1 MLYIVTAMYAEAAPF
16 IKYYKLKRDRL
27 MKRHELY
34 MSDEKDV
41 CLLITKPGKIT
52 AAMAV
57 TEMLVTHEPANEDFL
72 INIGVCGACS
82 LNTADN
88 TNVAEHS
95 YSRSADTMPDTTS
108 VFICTDILDHDTGR
122 HYYPDMLYK
131 HPFKEAGIETCSV
144 VVNDKSFISMP
155 LADMEAAAV
164 FQAAASFFPPH
175 RMAFLKIPSDN
186 LETSHITK
194 ETVTGVIEENLTVI
208 CDWLNNISNLNAN
221 NSNTNIGD
229 NVTTKYSLLDTPVIF
244 LPSEQTLFDDLAD
257 RLNLSVTMKEQLR
270 QLFIYRK
277 LTKGNLDDISLPEIP
292 EERITN
298 QKRTILFEQFRQQFL
313 Q

>member
-1 MLYIVTAMYAEAAPF
+1 VLYIVTAMYAEAAPF

-34 MSDEKDV
+34 VSDEKDV
-41 CLLITKPGKIT
+41 CLLITKPGKVT

-57 TEMLVTHEPANEDFL
+57 TEMLVTHEPVNEDFL
-72 INIGVCGACS
+72 VNVGVCGACS
-82 LNTADN
+82 LSTADN
-88 TNVAEHS
+88 SNVVEHS
-95 YSRSADTMPDTTS
+95 YSRSTNAVPDTTS

-155 LADMEAAAV
+155 LADMEAAAI

-175 RMAFLKIPSDN
+175 RMSFLKIPSDN
-186 LETSHITK
+186 LETTQVTK
-194 ETVTGVIEENLTVI
+194 ETVTGVIERNLAVI
-208 CDWLNNISNLNAN
+208 CEWL
-221 NSNTNIGD
+221 D
-229 NVTTKYSLLDTPVIF
+229 SLFESGPVIGKTSSKTG
-244 LPSEQTLFDDLAD
+244 LPSHTPDFTLGEQALFDDISD

-277 LTKGNLDDISLPEIP
+277 LTKGNFDGIILPEIP
-292 EERITN
+292 EGRITN

>member
-16 IKYYKLKRDRL
+16 INYYKLKRDRL

-34 MSDEKDV
+34 VSEGNDV
-41 CLLITKPGKIT
+41 CLLITKPGKIA

-72 INIGVCGACS
+72 INVGVCGSCDVQVTSAFFDS
-82 LNTADN
+82 LGTPANTP
-88 TNVAEHS
+88 V
-95 YSRSADTMPDTTS
+95 Y
-108 VFICTDILDHDTGR
+108 ICNDILDHDTGR

-131 HPFKEAGIETCSV
+131 HPFKEVGIETCSV
-144 VVNDKSFISMP
+144 VVNDKDFISMP
-155 LADMEAAAV
+155 LADMEAAAI

-186 LETSHITK
+186 LETAQVTK
-194 ETVTGVIEENLTVI
+194 ETVTGVIEENLAVI
-208 CDWLNNISNLNAN
+208 CEWLDNFLV
-221 NSNTNIGD
+221 TEVVIG
-229 NVTTKYSLLDTPVIF
+229 KASLKTE
-244 LPSEQTLFDDLAD
+244 LPSYTPDFTSVEQLLFDDISD
-257 RLNLSVTMKEQLR
+257 KLNLSVTMKEQLR

-277 LTKGNLDDISLPEIP
+277 LTKGNLDGISLPEIP
-292 EERITN
+292 EGRITN

>member
-16 IKYYKLKRDRL
+16 IKHYNLKRDRL

-34 MSDEKDV
+34 VSDEKDV
-41 CLLITKPGKIT
+41 CLLITKLGKIT

-72 INIGVCGACS
+72 INIGVCGSCAG
-82 LNTADN
+82 TH
-88 TNVAEHS
+88 V
-95 YSRSADTMPDTTS
+95 Y
-108 VFICTDILDHDTGR
+108 ICNDILDHDTGR

-144 VVNDKSFISMP
+144 VVNDKPFISMP

-175 RMAFLKIPSDN
+175 RMAFIKIPSDN
-186 LETSHITK
+186 LETSQVTK
-194 ETVTGVIEENLTVI
+194 ESVTGVIEENLAVI
-208 CDWLNNISNLNAN
+208 CEWLNNISNLNAN

-229 NVTTKYSLLDTPVIF
+229 NVTTKYSLLDTPVTF

-277 LTKGNLDDISLPEIP
+277 LTKGNLDGIVLPEIP
-292 EERITN
+292 AGRITN

>member
-27 MKRHELY
+27 MKRYELY
-34 MSDEKDV
+34 VSEEKDV
-41 CLLITKPGKIT
+41 CLLITKPGKLA

-57 TEMLVTHEPANEDFL
+57 TEMLVTHEPSKDDFL
-72 INIGVCGACS
+72 VNIGVCGACPLS
-82 LNTADN
+82 AVHNFN
-88 TNVAEHS
+88 IVEHS
-95 YSRSADTMPDTTS
+95 YSHAVDTVPDTTS

-155 LADMEAAAV
+155 LADMEASAV

-175 RMAFLKIPSDN
+175 GMAFIKIPSDN

-194 ETVTGVIEENLTVI
+194 EAVTGVIEENLPKVIGWLDNFFTPLPTV
-208 CDWLNNISNLNAN
+208 DNAL
-221 NSNTNIGD
+221 S
-229 NVTTKYSLLDTPVIF
+229 KSAL
-244 LPSEQTLFDDLAD
+244 SSAEQTLFDDISD
-257 RLNLSVTMKEQLR
+257 TLNLSVTMKEQLR

-277 LTKGNLDDISLPEIP
+277 LTRGNLDGITLPDIP
-292 EERITN
+292 EGRITN

>member
-16 IKYYKLKRDRL
+16 IKHYNLKRDRL

-34 MSDEKDV
+34 VSDEKDV

-57 TEMLVTHEPANEDFL
+57 TEMLVTHEPTNEDFL
-72 INIGVCGACS
+72 VNVGVCGACS
-82 LNTADN
+82 LSTADN
-88 TNVAEHS
+88 SNVVEHS
-95 YSRSADTMPDTTS
+95 YSRSTNAVPDTTS

-155 LADMEAAAV
+155 LADMEAAAI

-175 RMAFLKIPSDN
+175 RMSFLKIPSDN
-186 LETSHITK
+186 LETTQVTK
-194 ETVTGVIEENLTVI
+194 ETVTGVIEGNLAVI
-208 CDWLNNISNLNAN
+208 CEWL
-221 NSNTNIGD
+221 D
-229 NVTTKYSLLDTPVIF
+229 SLFKSGPVIGKTSSKTG
-244 LPSEQTLFDDLAD
+244 LPSHTPDFTLGEQALFDDISD
-257 RLNLSVTMKEQLR
+257 QLNLSVTMKEQLR

>member
-1 MLYIVTAMYAEAAPF
+1 MLYIVTAMYAEAVPF
-16 IKYYKLKRDRL
+16 IKYYRLKRDKL

-34 MSDEKDV
+34 VSEDKDV
-41 CLLITKPGKIT
+41 LLLITKPGKLA

-57 TEMLVTHEPANEDFL
+57 TELLVTHEPTAEDFL
-72 INIGVCGACS
+72 VNIGVCGS
-82 LNTADN
+82 MTDILPSDNPPTIPELNQTFTPIKSPHITAP
-88 TNVAEHS
+88 V
-95 YSRSADTMPDTTS
+95 Y
-108 VFICTDILDHDTGR
+108 ICNDILDHDTGR

-144 VVNDKSFISMP
+144 VVNDKAFISMP

-186 LETSHITK
+186 LETSLVTK
-194 ETVTGVIEENLTVI
+194 ETVTGVIEAKLIKITG
-208 CDWLNNISNLNAN
+208 WLDRFFKSLP
-221 NSNTNIGD
+221 
-229 NVTTKYSLLDTPVIF
+229 TTDKPTLS
-244 LPSEQTLFDDLAD
+244 SEEQALFDDISD

-277 LTKGNLDDISLPEIP
+277 LTKGRLTDITLPKLCEG
-292 EERITN
+292 RITN